1 MNFFFVKL
9 LNFHIVK
16 LYFSK
21 YYMSIDSKDIV
32 SISDNDWS
40 LVRLS
45 LLLGDP
51 EIKEEKMIVF

>member
-1 MNFFFVKL
+1 
-9 LNFHIVK
+9 
-16 LYFSK
+16 
-21 YYMSIDSKDIV
+21 MSIDSKDIV